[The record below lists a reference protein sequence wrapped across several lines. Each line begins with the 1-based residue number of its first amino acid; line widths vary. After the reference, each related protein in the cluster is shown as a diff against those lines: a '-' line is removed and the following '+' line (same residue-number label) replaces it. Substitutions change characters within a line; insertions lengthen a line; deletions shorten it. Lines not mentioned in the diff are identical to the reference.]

1 MEINL
6 CNSKGRDAT
15 VTVTVDSV
23 SSSLKVRWIDQDKRQ
38 AMNRKIL
45 KGTLDRDL
53 GALQSRLGDLGKVG
67 AALIEGDPEVD
78 LESFGTFLEESS
90 RVYISP
96 KNEIVYRVMHW
107 EIVKAPDGSEK
118 EWSPRKSE
126 CSASDEMGVLP
137 VEFRG
142 IVGALVTQPK
152 HDETKQENNAAAL
165 QSDRESQD
173 PQTAPRRSAADLR
186 SVR

>member
-67 AALIEGDPEVD
+67 
-78 LESFGTFLEESS
+78 
-90 RVYISP
+90 
-96 KNEIVYRVMHW
+96 
-107 EIVKAPDGSEK
+107 
-118 EWSPRKSE
+118 
-126 CSASDEMGVLP
+126 
-137 VEFRG
+137 
-142 IVGALVTQPK
+142 
-152 HDETKQENNAAAL
+152 
-165 QSDRESQD
+165 
-173 PQTAPRRSAADLR
+173 
-186 SVR
+186 